1 MKKILFVLMFLPLL
15 SSAQNKWIDVY
26 GETARGYYLW
36 GKNTSNDNAKRI
48 SLFTKAIELDS
59 THSQSHFFRGIAL
72 KQEKEL
78 EKAIIDFLKVIEIG
92 EYATPNAH
100 NQLSI
105 IYEMKN
111 DLAQACLYANEA
123 VNLGIEDDEG
133 EIEAWL
139 KKNCN

>member
-1 MKKILFVLMFLPLL
+1 MRHLLYILFFLPLI
-15 SSAQNKWIDVY
+15 SFAQNNWIDVY
-26 GETARGYYLW
+26 GETARGYYMW

-48 SLFTKAIELDS
+48 SLFSKAIQLDS
-59 THSQSHFFRGIAL
+59 THSESYFLRGIAL

-123 VNLGIEDDEG
+123 VNLGIEDDNG

>member
-1 MKKILFVLMFLPLL
+1 MRKSLFILILLPLF
-15 SSAQNKWIDVY
+15 SNAQSNWIDVY
-26 GETARGYYLW
+26 GETARGYYMW
-36 GKNTSNDNAKRI
+36 GKNTSNDNVKRI

-59 THSQSHFFRGIAL
+59 THSESYFLRGIAL
-72 KQEKEL
+72 KQEEEL
-78 EKAIIDFLKVIEIG
+78 EKASFDFLKVIEIG

-111 DLAQACLYANEA
+111 DIAQACLYANKA
-123 VNLGIEDDEG
+123 VYLGVEDDDG

-139 KKNCN
+139 KKNCK